1 MDSCY
6 SKFRP
11 ILVVVAV
18 VTVAG
23 CANGFV
29 ASTNSIR
36 DQSIEPRVAILET
49 CPKAGVG
56 AVEEAGILEAVAG
69 TLIPAVVDTGFN
81 AIDVAFQNAAK
92 SDTESVSI
100 LTSSRFY
107 GTGINQEWA
116 SGPFE
121 IRKNPANGCLVVA
134 HGPMSEGAPSAGFTE
149 LYFLSKEQDALIR
162 GIGLHGNPYFYYE
175 GRFVYSIDRSAF
187 RIEYEV
193 IKYDRTVKDGGTG
206 VRGLALNF
214 SFAVPSASSDGN
226 VFATTTIQLGNLRT
240 GTTVERS
247 SAVVT
252 ENATKYST
260 PWMPLPSVSENVKT
274 ALSNAQSVSENLM
287 STMAAL
293 KKTYITRID
302 SQAKITMDEIEG
314 ITESDVEMLVKA
326 IDQDKVTAMLT
337 DIRYYIELLSK
348 EITDETISLD
358 DTVVTLREKL
368 DKERKGLDG
377 TKEVERAISARITL
391 LNARNELAR
400 KREKLKVLIDVL
412 TDVTILETADHDLK
426 RISDSIN
433 LYAIQLATFTPF
445 TVKVTIVERRE
456 ANAVLKFLADVFSAA
471 KPDLVAVIEAEIDPK
486 TKKELEDKEKATEAA
501 RRNEFSTL
509 RKVAALNILKMQ
521 GAEIELRLLKPDA
534 SEIVRHNAEVKFQ
547 TAGFEAADA
556 CQKAVRKL
564 AHPPECAPYL

>member
-23 CANGFV
+23 CANGFI

-107 GTGINQEWA
+107 STGISQERA
-116 SGPFE
+116 SESFE
-121 IRKNPANGCLVVA
+121 IRNNAANGCLVVA
-134 HGPMSEGAPSAGFTE
+134 HGPMSEGAPSAGFTG
-149 LYFLSKEQDALIR
+149 LYFLSKQQDALIK

-187 RIEYEV
+187 RIESEV
-193 IKYDRTVKDGGTG
+193 IKYDRTIKDGSTG

-214 SFAVPSASSDGN
+214 SFALPSASSDGN

-260 PWMPLPSVSENVKT
+260 PWMPLPSVSDNLKT
-274 ALSNAQSVSENLM
+274 ALSEAQFASENLV
-287 STMAAL
+287 STMGNL
-293 KKTYITRID
+293 KKTYVARID
-302 SQAKITMDEIEG
+302 SEAKIQG
-314 ITESDVEMLVKA
+314 IAESDVDLFLTA
-326 IDQDKVTAMLT
+326 IDQGKVKAKLT
-337 DIRYYIELLSK
+337 EIRNNIALLSK
-348 EITDETISLD
+348 EITDEMISLD

-368 DKERKGLDG
+368 EKERKGLDG
-377 TKEVERAISARITL
+377 AKEVERAISARIAL
-391 LNARNELAR
+391 LKARNELAR
-400 KREKLKVLIDVL
+400 KRGKLKVLIDVL
-412 TDVTILETADHDLK
+412 AEVTILETADRNLYK
-426 RISDSIN
+426 FSDSIN
-433 LYAIQLATFTPF
+433 RFAVQLAQFTPF
-445 TVKVTIVERRE
+445 TVKVTIVEKRD
-456 ANAVLKFLADVFSAA
+456 ANAVLKFLADVFTAA
-471 KPDLVAVIEAEIDPK
+471 KPNLVAGIGEEIDPK

-501 RRNEFSTL
+501 RQDEFSTL
-509 RKVAALNILKMQ
+509 RKVAALTILKVQ
-521 GAEIELRLLKPDA
+521 GTEIELRLLKPDA
-534 SEIVRHNAEVKFQ
+534 GEIVRHNAEVKFQ
-547 TAGFEAADA
+547 TAVFEASNA